1 MTALSRRLTQRS
13 FFSSIN
19 KNKAFVTKSESID
32 FGKLLFNL
40 GLLKIEISK
49 KTIVFSFN
57 KNLKK
62 FFKLDILLATV
73 GLDNFLSDNL
83 NK

>member
-19 KNKAFVTKSESID
+19 ENKAFATRSESID
-32 FGKLLFNL
+32 LGKLLFNL
-40 GLLKIEISK
+40 GLLKIVTSTECI
-49 KTIVFSFN
+49 IFSFN
-57 KNLKK
+57 INLKK

-73 GLDNFLSDNL
+73 GLDNFLSDKL